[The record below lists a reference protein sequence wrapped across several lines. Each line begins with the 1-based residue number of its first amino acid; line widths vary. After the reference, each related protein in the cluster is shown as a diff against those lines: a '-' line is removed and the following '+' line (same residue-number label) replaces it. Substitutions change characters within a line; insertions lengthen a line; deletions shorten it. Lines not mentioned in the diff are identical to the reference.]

1 MIKYVITT
9 FLYGPWSSWYVPIF
23 FVTQFTIWG
32 QWQDYKHACF
42 LLNELRSS
50 TYQPRSMA
58 RASLDN
64 KTIIYSED
72 DNVLASN
79 TLSMRFYSIEYR
91 LIYTK
96 ELASGTCKQEFFPF

>member
-1 MIKYVITT
+1 
-9 FLYGPWSSWYVPIF
+9 
-23 FVTQFTIWG
+23 
-32 QWQDYKHACF
+32 
-42 LLNELRSS
+42 
-50 TYQPRSMA
+50 MA

-79 TLSMRFYSIEYR
+79 TLSMIFYIEYR

>member
-1 MIKYVITT
+1 
-9 FLYGPWSSWYVPIF
+9 
-23 FVTQFTIWG
+23 
-32 QWQDYKHACF
+32 
-42 LLNELRSS
+42 
-50 TYQPRSMA
+50 MA

-79 TLSMRFYSIEYR
+79 TLSMIFYIEYR

-96 ELASGTCKQEFFPF
+96 ELASGTYLQARILSFLEYCSKELETPY